1 MRWRKTDSKKIA
13 KIIKSKIKNIDAT
26 TEEIAKKTKTSKA
39 VVSRILNNELKQIET
54 KSDYIAKI
62 IDSDKEIMRIVNEI
76 TLERIKLLKKIQ
88 EEDNTMVSIYEIRTV
103 VDIAE
108 KSFKRYILLKW
119 NVTDKEWGLKS
130 LDDFRKLSDDDLLNF
145 LKK

>member
-26 TEEIAKKTKTSKA
+26 TEEIAKKTKTSRS
-39 VVSRILNNELKQIET
+39 VVSRVLNEELGEVGQ
-54 KSDYIAKI
+54 KSDYIARI
-62 IDSDKEIMRIVNEI
+62 IDNDKEIMDLTNEI
-76 TLERIKLLKKIQ
+76 ALKQLKKIRDM
-88 EEDNTMVSIYEIRTV
+88 ETISTYEVKTV

>member
-26 TEEIAKKTKTSKA
+26 TEEIAKKTNTSRS
-39 VVSRILNNELKQIET
+39 VVSRVLNEELGEVGQ
-54 KSDYIAKI
+54 KSDYIARI
-62 IDSDKEIMRIVNEI
+62 IDNDKEIMDLTNEI
-76 TLERIKLLKKIQ
+76 ALKQLKKIRDM
-88 EEDNTMVSIYEIRTV
+88 ETISIYEVKAV
-103 VDIAE
+103 VYIAE
-108 KSFKRYILLKW
+108 KSFKRYTLLKW
-119 NVTDKEWGLKS
+119 NITDSEGGLKS